1 MTHLYYK
8 HERNIRAKSG
18 ALCWKLWSDYM
29 TEIVS
34 ATMRQIDRRRHCVN
48 NFELHPL
55 KNIHM

>member
-1 MTHLYYK
+1 MLVAMARTGSYGKNTRIL
-8 HERNIRAKSG
+8 S
-18 ALCWKLWSDYM
+18 SDYM

-55 KNIHM
+55 TNIHG